1 MKDDGDNDKGLE
13 ELRSIAAMLFPV
25 KFFLVA
31 HECIISYSGQDVKRK
46 SENIL
51 GTALGAVGHVAVGM
65 PLLLTPTFVAGGEF
79 AKVKLVLVLVLV
91 HVLHYP
97 YYRHDVNSTGEKTR
111 ILSS

>member
-1 MKDDGDNDKGLE
+1 MEDDGDDDEGLE
-13 ELRSIAAMLFPV
+13 EVYTIAAMLFPV
-25 KFFLVA
+25 KFFFVA
-31 HECIISYSGQDVKRK
+31 HGCIISYSGQDVKRK

-79 AKVKLVLVLVLV
+79 AKVKLVLVLV